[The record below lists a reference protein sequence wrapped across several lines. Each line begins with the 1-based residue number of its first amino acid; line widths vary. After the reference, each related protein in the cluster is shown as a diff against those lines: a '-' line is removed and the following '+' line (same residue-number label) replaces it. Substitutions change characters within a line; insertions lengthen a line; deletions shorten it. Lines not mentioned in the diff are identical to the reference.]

1 MTREQVEELKKE
13 IIYRAPFD
21 TYVEMDGIWLS
32 RPIQKITAEMLPWI
46 ISRIESKNIKLIL
59 YQSDHKPKIEEITYF
74 SSLNFLEEVWRNH
87 LDCSGLIEAGLAVDA
102 KSLGNNPYIKE

>member
-1 MTREQVEELKKE
+1 MTEEQVEELKKE

-21 TYVEMDGIWLS
+21 TYVEVDGVLLS
-32 RPIQKITAEMLPWI
+32 RPIQKITVEMLPWI
-46 ISRIESKNIKLIL
+46 ISRIESKNVKLIL
-59 YQSDHKPKIEEITYF
+59 YQSDYKSEIEEITYF

-102 KSLGNNPYIKE
+102 KSLGNNPYVKE